1 MSPARARPLRWPRR
15 AFLSLLPTLLSG
27 NQAGSVKGRI
37 LEADWGRYPDPS
49 TEFDVL
55 RLTSAGYVSLL
66 PSTPARAF
74 GRKNDEVLY
83 ACDRT
88 GSMQAHLMDIDTGRS
103 RVLTAASELDP
114 ASLTFAPDSR
124 TIYFFDGPRLVALN
138 PANLKEQVIYTVR
151 EGWSRTGPVA
161 VSEDHLYLYFVES
174 QGSVCELRQL
184 KRPRNDISTFAS
196 GQDGILDPTPN
207 PKRDMI
213 LWLSE
218 DGRLWTST
226 ITGEGKRALETPAG
240 KVLQAIWSPDGQ
252 AFTYLLQPA
261 DPRELVSIREQEIDS
276 RADRFI
282 AKTSQFACFNRNQNA
297 TVFLGAS
304 RNKAAPSILVLLRV
318 TKREFTL
325 CEHKTS
331 NPGHAAP
338 LFSPNSQRVIFE
350 SDRHG
355 KQAIYTMK
363 VDKLIEK
370 TES

>member
-1 MSPARARPLRWPRR
+1 MSSGRARPFRWPRR
-15 AFLSLLPTLLSG
+15 AFLSFLPTLAFG
-27 NQAGSVKGRI
+27 NQAVSAKGRA
-37 LEADWGRYPDPS
+37 LEPDWGRYPDPS

-55 RLTSAGYVSLL
+55 RLTSPSYGSLL

-74 GRKNDEVLY
+74 GRKNDELLY

-88 GSMQAHLMDIDTGRS
+88 GSMQAHLMDIGNGRS
-103 RVLTAASELDP
+103 KVLTAASQLDP
-114 ASLTFAPDSR
+114 ESLTFTPDSR
-124 TIYFFDGPRLVALN
+124 TVYYFDGPNLAALN
-138 PANLKEQVIYTVR
+138 PSNLREQLIYTVR
-151 EGWSRTGPVA
+151 DGWSRSGPVA

-174 QGSVCELRQL
+174 QGSAHELRQM
-184 KRPRNDISTFAS
+184 KRPRNDVSTIAS
-196 GQDGILDPTPN
+196 GQDSILGPNPN

-240 KVLQAIWSPDGQ
+240 TVLQAIWSPDGQ
-252 AFTYLLQPA
+252 ALTYLLQPA
-261 DPRELVSIREQEIDS
+261 DTRELVSIREQEIDS

-297 TVFLGAS
+297 SVFLGAS
-304 RNKAAPSILVLLRV
+304 RNKAAPSILVLLRA

-331 NPGHAAP
+331 NPVHATP
-338 LFSPNSQRVIFE
+338 LFSPNSQIVVFE

-355 KQAIYTMK
+355 KQAIYSMK
-363 VDKLIEK
+363 VEKFIEK
-370 TES
+370 TDS